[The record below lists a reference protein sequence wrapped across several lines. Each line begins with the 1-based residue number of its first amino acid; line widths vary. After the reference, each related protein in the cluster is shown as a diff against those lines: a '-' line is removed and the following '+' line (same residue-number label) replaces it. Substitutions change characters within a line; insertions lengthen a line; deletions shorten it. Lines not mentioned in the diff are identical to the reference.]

1 MKKYNNISVIV
12 GLLAMAGAVAIVLLD
27 RESATA
33 LIRDPQTWIVGAFLL
48 LIVIAL
54 IAILNALDTMK
65 NLVLKQQGLES
76 EEEEEIPA
84 TESSFLK
91 GIMQKLTKST
101 PVEREAAI
109 DMNHSY
115 DGIRELDNKLPPWWL
130 WGFYISIIW
139 GVVYMVRVHVL
150 DTEPTPLEEYEIEL
164 AQAEADRE
172 AYLKTVGNLVD
183 ENNVTLL
190 TESSKIQEGQAIF
203 MEHCAVCHQKDGGG
217 AVGPNLTDAYWIHG
231 NDIKDIFSTI
241 KYGVP
246 TKGMISWQDQLNP
259 SQMQKVAS
267 FIKTLEGTTPQ
278 DPKEPQGELIEEEN
292 EDAAPDSTATSAD
305 NGTTASL

>member
-27 RESATA
+27 RETATA
-33 LIRDPQTWIVGAFLL
+33 LISSPQNWIIGAFVL
-48 LIVIAL
+48 LIVVAL

-65 NLVLKQQGLES
+65 NLVLKEQGHEI
-76 EEEEEIPA
+76 EEEEDIPA

-91 GIMQKLTKST
+91 GLMQKLTKST

-115 DGIRELDNKLPPWWL
+115 DGIRELDNSLPPWWL
-130 WGFYISIIW
+130 YGFYISIIW
-139 GVVYMVRVHVL
+139 GIVYVVRVHVL
-150 DTEPTPLEEYEIEL
+150 DTEPTPLEEYKIEM

-183 ENNVTLL
+183 ENNVAML
-190 TESSKIQEGQAIF
+190 TEESKIQEGQAIF
-203 MEHCAVCHQKDGGG
+203 MKHCAVCHQKDGGG
-217 AVGPNLTDAYWIHG
+217 SVGPNLTDAYWIHG

-246 TKGMISWQDQLNP
+246 TKMISWQDQLNP
-259 SQMQKVAS
+259 SEMQKVAS

-278 DPKEPQGELIEEEN
+278 DPKEPQGQLIKDEN
-292 EDAAPDSTATSAD
+292 EDDAASDSTATTAE